1 MAMVD
6 VGVLAHA
13 CHVSIFELIIQIVAF
28 FLFTVLLTIKVE
40 GGRSENILTSKFEVR
55 IIKEFLCSWVRAALV
70 VGVSSAVDGRCA
82 SPVSSSQLLPPAQVY

>member
-40 GGRSENILTSKFEVR
+40 GGWSSNIFLFE
-55 IIKEFLCSWVRAALV
+55 C
-70 VGVSSAVDGRCA
+70 
-82 SPVSSSQLLPPAQVY
+82 